1 VKAAGCNGIKA
12 KIPLT
17 HITKGD
23 GMDEQERSTYDVPE
37 AARILG
43 IGRSAAYE
51 AVRRGEIPSIRLGKR
66 LVVPRAALER
76 MLEGREAVGAP

>member
-1 VKAAGCNGIKA
+1 MNLEEKRA
-12 KIPLT
+12 
-17 HITKGD
+17 
-23 GMDEQERSTYDVPE
+23 TYDVPE

-76 MLEGREAVGAP
+76 LLEGRVPSGA